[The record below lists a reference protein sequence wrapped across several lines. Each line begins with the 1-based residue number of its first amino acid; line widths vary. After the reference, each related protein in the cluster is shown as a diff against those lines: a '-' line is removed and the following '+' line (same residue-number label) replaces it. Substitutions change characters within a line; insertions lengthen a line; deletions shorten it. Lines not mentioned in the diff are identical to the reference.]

1 MVKTMKALLVFL
13 LFSLSSSAFAH
24 EYFFAFVE
32 LDFNEEKQVFEA
44 TLTASAH
51 DVEDVLNEVG
61 IPIKELED
69 HYTDKVMIE
78 KLESFITKQFQVNS
92 NGNVVF
98 KLIGFEVNKQGLVN
112 FYLSSEKKEVPTK
125 EISVK
130 FDFLMDQLE
139 QQQNKLTYIS
149 EPEAKTV
156 VFLQN
161 TRTQTIVL

>member
-1 MVKTMKALLVFL
+1 ML
-13 LFSLSSSAFAH
+13 SLSSTTFAH

-32 LDFNEEKQVFEA
+32 LDFNEEKKVFEA

-69 HYTDKVMIE
+69 HYTDKAMIE
-78 KLESFITKQFQVNS
+78 KLEAFINKQFQVNS
-92 NGNVVF
+92 NGIISF

-112 FYLSSEKKEVPTK
+112 FYLSSDKAENPTK
-125 EISVK
+125 ELTIK
-130 FDFLMDQLE
+130 FDFLMDQLV
-139 QQQNKLTYIS
+139 QQQNKLTYIT

-161 TRTQTIVL
+161 SRTQTIVL

>member
-1 MVKTMKALLVFL
+1 MKSLLLFL
-13 LFSLSSSAFAH
+13 LLSLSSSTFAH

-32 LDFNEEKQVFEA
+32 LDFNEEKKVFEA

-51 DVEDVLNEVG
+51 DLEDVLNEVG

-69 HYTDKVMIE
+69 HYSDKEMIQ
-78 KLESFITKQFQVNS
+78 KLESFILKHFEVNS
-92 NGNVVF
+92 NENVTF

-112 FYLSSEKKEVPTK
+112 FYFSSTPTELPSKELT
-125 EISVK
+125 VK
-130 FDFLMDQLE
+130 FDFLMDQLD
-139 QQQNKLTYIS
+139 QQQNKLTFIT

-161 TRTQTIVL
+161 SRTQTIVL

>member
-1 MVKTMKALLVFL
+1 MKSLLLFL
-13 LFSLSSSAFAH
+13 LLSLSSSTFAH

-32 LDFNEEKQVFEA
+32 LDFNEEKKVFEA

-69 HYTDKVMIE
+69 HYTDKDMIQ
-78 KLESFITKQFQVNS
+78 KLESFILKHFEVNS
-92 NGNVVF
+92 NGNVTF

-112 FYLSSEKKEVPTK
+112 FYFSSTPAGIPSK
-125 EISVK
+125 EITVK
-130 FDFLMDQLE
+130 FDFLMDQLD
-139 QQQNKLTYIS
+139 QQQNKLTFLT
-149 EPEAKTV
+149 EPEAKTI

-161 TRTQTIVL
+161 SRSQKIVL

>member
-1 MVKTMKALLVFL
+1 MKSLLLFL
-13 LFSLSSSAFAH
+13 LLSLSSSTFAH

-32 LDFNEEKQVFEA
+32 LDFNEEKKVFEA

-69 HYTDKVMIE
+69 HYIDKEMIQ
-78 KLESFITKQFQVNS
+78 KLESFILKHFEVNS
-92 NGNVVF
+92 NGNVTF

-112 FYLSSEKKEVPTK
+112 FYFSSTPTELPSKELT
-125 EISVK
+125 VK

-139 QQQNKLTYIS
+139 QQQNKLTFLTK
-149 EPEAKTV
+149 PEAKTI

-161 TRTQTIVL
+161 SRTQTIVL

>member
-1 MVKTMKALLVFL
+1 MKSLLLFL
-13 LFSLSSSAFAH
+13 LLSLSSSTFAH

-32 LDFNEEKQVFEA
+32 LDFNEEKKLFEA

-61 IPIKELED
+61 ISIKELED

-92 NGNVVF
+92 NGNVAF

-112 FYLSSEKKEVPTK
+112 FYLSSNTTEVPSK
-125 EISVK
+125 EITIK
-130 FDFLMDQLE
+130 FDFLMDQLD
-139 QQQNKLTYIS
+139 QQQNKLTFIT

-161 TRTQTIVL
+161 SRTQTIVL

>member
-1 MVKTMKALLVFL
+1 MKSLLLFL
-13 LFSLSSSAFAH
+13 LLSLSSSTFAH

-32 LDFNEEKQVFEA
+32 LDFNDEKKVFEA

-51 DVEDVLNEVG
+51 DLEDVLNEVG

-69 HYTDKVMIE
+69 HYTDKEMIQ
-78 KLESFITKQFQVNS
+78 KIESFILKHFEVNS
-92 NGNVVF
+92 NGNVTF

-112 FYLSSEKKEVPTK
+112 FYFSSTPTELPSKELT
-125 EISVK
+125 VK

-139 QQQNKLTYIS
+139 QQQNKLTFLT
-149 EPEAKTV
+149 EPEAKTI

-161 TRTQTIVL
+161 SRTQTIVL